1 MSEKKLKVGVLG
13 ATGMVGQRFLALLE
27 NHPWYD
33 VTLQIGRA
41 HV

>member
-1 MSEKKLKVGVLG
+1 MHYEEQTLSFQCAGDVLQGV
-13 ATGMVGQRFLALLE
+13 
-27 NHPWYD
+27 

>member
-1 MSEKKLKVGVLG
+1 MKMFLMGAAGLAALAIGV
-13 ATGMVGQRFLALLE
+13 AQASAE
-27 NHPWYD
+27 S